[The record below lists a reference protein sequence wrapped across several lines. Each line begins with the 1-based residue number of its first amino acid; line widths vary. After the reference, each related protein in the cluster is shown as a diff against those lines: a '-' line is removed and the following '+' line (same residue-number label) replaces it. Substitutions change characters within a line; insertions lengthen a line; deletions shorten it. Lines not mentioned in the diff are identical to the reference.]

1 MTIIKTN
8 GLIAAPFTPMHP
20 DGSLAL
26 DRIPGYLEWLK
37 NTGVGGAFV
46 CGTTGEVASLS
57 CDERREIARAWM
69 QATLSG
75 FRIIVHVG
83 HTCLDNCRGLAA
95 HAQEIGAAAVSCFAP
110 YFFRPRDAAEL
121 ADWCAAVAAAAPG
134 LPFYYYHIPSM
145 TGLNLPMAD
154 FMPLAAAKIAT
165 FAGIK
170 YTYEDLEDYAKCVRF
185 AEGRYDVLFGRDELL
200 LSALQLGA
208 KGAVGSTYNFSAPLY
223 RAIIAAHESGDL
235 AAAKAGQAGAVAM
248 IESCV
253 NAGGHPIAAFK
264 SLMAPLGVVCGPA
277 RPPLVNPTPAQAD
290 ASLRRLHAAG
300 CVPNPSS
307 AT

>member
-1 MTIIKTN
+1 MNIVKTN
-8 GLIAAPFTPMHP
+8 GLIAAPFTPMHL

-26 DRIPGYLEWLK
+26 DRIPRYLQWLK
-37 NTGVGGAFV
+37 HTGVGGAFV

-69 QATLSG
+69 QAAPSG
-75 FRIIVHVG
+75 FSIIVHVG
-83 HTCLDNCRGLAA
+83 HTCLENCRGLAA

-110 YFFRPRDAAEL
+110 YFFRPRNTTEL

-154 FMPLAAAKIAT
+154 FMPLAAAKIPN

-185 AEGRYDVLFGRDELL
+185 AESRYDVLFGRDELL

-208 KGAVGSTYNFSAPLY
+208 RGAVGSTYNFAAPLY
-223 RAIIAAHESGDL
+223 RAIITAHESGDL
-235 AAAKAGQAGAVAM
+235 AAAKVGQTGAVAM
-248 IESCV
+248 IDSCV

-264 SLMAPLGVVCGPA
+264 SLMARLGVDCGPT
-277 RPPLVNPTPAQAD
+277 RPPLANPTSAQAD
-290 ASLRRLHAAG
+290 A
-300 CVPNPSS
+300 
-307 AT
+307 